1 MEVEGKKGKEKR
13 KKEKK
18 KSFRKLKERKERKKK
33 RKSFRK
39 SVIKEDYLK
48 LRSDR
53 VKGPRIRV
61 GRRKEVNRL
70 FWMNED
76 KWARH

>member
-1 MEVEGKKGKEKR
+1 MEVEGKKGK
-13 KKEKK
+13 
-18 KSFRKLKERKERKKK
+18 KKK

-48 LRSDR
+48 SRSHR

-61 GRRKEVNRL
+61 GRRKEVNRR